1 MRQKTVFNVKEAEEM
16 VDLWLKDDAPEWV
29 RTKMMRMLYEK
40 WKDENIR
47 RAIHPELR
55 SLNRT
60 VNL

>member
-29 RTKMMRMLYEK
+29 KTKMMRMLYEK
-40 WKDENIR
+40 WRDENVR
-47 RAIHPELR
+47 RSIHPELR